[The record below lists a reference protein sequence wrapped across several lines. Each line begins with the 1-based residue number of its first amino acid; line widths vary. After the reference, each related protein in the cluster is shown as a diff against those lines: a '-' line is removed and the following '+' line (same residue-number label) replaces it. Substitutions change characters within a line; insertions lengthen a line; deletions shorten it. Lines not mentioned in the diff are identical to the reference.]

1 MSEIYRD
8 RSEGTVAK
16 RQELLRRRR
25 EELVTMPHA
34 VRRVVVARTARIA
47 ASMVAALGGVALI
60 AAAYSPNLAGRLSSV
75 MPGIQPAPL
84 STLLSGA
91 WLLGLVAWAIS
102 RARVEHRFAVAM
114 SKYVLPTNDLDHDV
128 ERLDHEHP
136 DDIARTMGHQ
146 LEVRSAAWPVL
157 AAGVVLPATALW
169 FARMLRTHGWP
180 VMSEFEASLTLHAKT
195 LALIGFA
202 GAIAAMTMTRKAMRQ
217 PHIAMLALPF
227 GLVASAATVVG
238 FMKSASFAWVLCGV
252 GVVTV
257 SIGLVAR
264 TLRDERA
271 LLEVEDPAAG
281 SELFTIRGMIRQIRE
296 SLVATKQALSFIKR
310 RYWLIGGSLAA
321 VALIF
326 TGGNMLLNAR
336 HQANEAKAALATMPT
351 AQVKQQLIPLAPPSS
366 TDKPTPYKV
375 QRSGN
380 RFRVEATL
388 NDHGE
393 ITVPMVGFATVPESW
408 SASLDIQLASS
419 GPIGLVSDDGAVKF
433 LSSANP
439 TAHLVIDACDGNRPL
454 AVSLKQDHA
463 AGQQVVLYVSPK
475 LEVANCN
482 VDR

>member
-8 RSEGTVAK
+8 RSEGTAAK

-47 ASMVAALGGVALI
+47 ASLVATLAGVALL
-60 AAAYSPNLAGRLSSV
+60 ATAYSPSLATRLSSV

-169 FARMLRTHGWP
+169 FAQMLRTHGWP
-180 VMSEFEASLTLHAKT
+180 VMSEYEVSLALHAKM
-195 LALIGFA
+195 LVLIGVA
-202 GAIAAMTMTRKAMRQ
+202 GALAAITMTRKTMRR
-217 PHIAMLALPF
+217 PFIAMTVLPF
-227 GLVASAATVVG
+227 GLLASGLTVVG
-238 FMKSASFAWVLCGV
+238 SMKSASYAWVLCGL

-264 TLRDERA
+264 ALRKERA

-281 SELFTIRGMIRQIRE
+281 SELFTIRGMLRQLRE
-296 SLVATKQALSFIKR
+296 SVVAAKQAMSFVKR
-310 RYWLIGGSLAA
+310 KYWLVGGTLTAI
-321 VALIF
+321 ALIAA
-326 TGGNMLLNAR
+326 GANMIVKAR
-336 HQANEAKAALATMPT
+336 HQAAAATAYLAANPPQVWQRNVLTPT
-351 AQVKQQLIPLAPPSS
+351 TTKTAVLAP
-366 TDKPTPYKV
+366 YKIERV
-375 QRSGN
+375 GN

-388 NDHGE
+388 NDKGE
-393 ITVPMVGFATVPESW
+393 MIVPMIGFATVPESW
-408 SASLDIQLASS
+408 SATLDIQLIS
-419 GPIGLVSDDGAVKF
+419 GGSLGIVSDDGVIKNIDPAT
-433 LSSANP
+433 
-439 TAHLVIDACDGNRPL
+439 TAHLVVDACRGSRPL
-454 AVSLKQDHA
+454 AVSL
-463 AGQQVVLYVSPK
+463 QQPASAHEKVAFYVSPK
-475 LEVANCN
+475 LEVASCP
-482 VDR
+482 

>member
-47 ASMVAALGGVALI
+47 ASMVAALGGVALV
-60 AAAYSPNLAGRLSSV
+60 ATAYSPSLAGHLSSV

-114 SKYVLPTNDLDHDV
+114 SRYVLPTNDLDHDV

-169 FARMLRTHGWP
+169 FARILRTHGWP
-180 VMSEFEASLTLHAKT
+180 VLSEFEASLVLHAKT
-195 LALIGFA
+195 LALIGFV
-202 GAIAAMTMTRKAMRQ
+202 GAIAAMTMTRKSMRQ
-217 PHIAMLALPF
+217 PFIAMFVLPF
-227 GLVASAATVVG
+227 GLFASGLTVVG
-238 FMKSASFAWVLCGV
+238 FMKSASFAWVLCGTA
-252 GVVTV
+252 VVTV
-257 SIGLVAR
+257 SIGMVAR
-264 TLRDERA
+264 TLRKERA

-281 SELFTIRGMIRQIRE
+281 SELFTIRGMIRQLRE
-296 SLVATKQALSFIKR
+296 SLVAAKQAMSFVKR
-310 RYWLIGGSLAA
+310 RYWLIGGTLTA
-321 VALIF
+321 VALIVA
-326 TGGNMLLNAR
+326 GGNMLLTAR
-336 HQANEAKAALATMPT
+336 HQAESAKAYLAANP
-351 AQVKQQLIPLAPPSS
+351 QVLSHDTLIPLAPSS
-366 TDKPTPYKV
+366 SDVIKPYKV
-375 QRSGN
+375 ERVGN

-388 NDHGE
+388 DAKGE
-393 ITVPMVGFATVPESW
+393 MVVPMIGFATVPESW
-408 SASLDIQLASS
+408 SATLDIQLIS
-419 GPIGLVSDDGAVKF
+419 GGSVGIVSDGAIKYIDP
-433 LSSANP
+433 AT
-439 TAHLVIDACDGNRPL
+439 TAHLVVNACSGNRPL
-454 AVSLKQDHA
+454 AVALKQPASAHETVA
-463 AGQQVVLYVSPK
+463 FFVSPK
-475 LEVANCN
+475 LEVANCP
-482 VDR
+482 

>member
-8 RSEGTVAK
+8 RSEGTAAK

-47 ASMVAALGGVALI
+47 ASMVATLGGVALI
-60 AAAYSPNLAGRLSSV
+60 AAAYAPNLAGRMSSV

-91 WLLGLVAWAIS
+91 WLIGLVAWAIS

-114 SKYVLPTNDLDHDV
+114 SKYVLPSNDLDHDV

-136 DDIARTMGHQ
+136 DDIARTMGHE

-195 LALIGFA
+195 LAMIGFA
-202 GAIAAMTMTRKAMRQ
+202 GAIAAMAMTRKGLRQ
-217 PHIAMLALPF
+217 PFVAMIALPY
-227 GLVASAATVVG
+227 GLLASGLTVVG
-238 FMKSASFAWVLCGV
+238 FMKSAPFAWVLCGM

-257 SIGLVAR
+257 SIGLVVR

-271 LLEVEDPAAG
+271 LLEVEDPATG
-281 SELFTIRGMIRQIRE
+281 SELFTIRGMIRQMRE
-296 SLVATKQALSFIKR
+296 SIVAAKQAMSFVKR
-310 RYWLIGGSLAA
+310 KYWLIGGSLTAL
-321 VALIF
+321 ALIA
-326 TGGNMLLNAR
+326 TGGSMLVKAR
-336 HQANEAKAALATMPT
+336 HQAETAKAVLATMP
-351 AQVKQQLIPLAPPSS
+351 QVATNQLIPLAPPSAS
-366 TDKPTPYKV
+366 DTPTAYRV
-375 QRSGN
+375 ERSGN

-388 NDHGE
+388 DSKGE

-408 SASLDIQLASS
+408 SASLDIQLASQS
-419 GPIGLVSDDGAVKF
+419 PIGLVNDGAVKS
-433 LSSANP
+433 LTSASP
-439 TAHLVIDACDGNRPL
+439 TAHLVINACEGNRPL
-454 AVSLKQDHA
+454 AIHLKQDHSP
-463 AGQQVVLYVSPK
+463 GEKVVLYVSPK
-475 LEVANCN
+475 LEVADCN
-482 VDR
+482 